1 MVVTFYH
8 FGILYQVESERLD
21 SLITSFAMENVSFT
35 IYIQQWSHDAY
46 LIIWEGTDDDAV
58 GSYKHVC

>member
-1 MVVTFYH
+1 
-8 FGILYQVESERLD
+8 
-21 SLITSFAMENVSFT
+21 MENVSFT